1 MTGGG
6 QFIEGFRSFLVAQ
19 MAVTDA
25 QLDTGEI
32 TIAVRRDK
40 AAPAIIPGAGQSQ
53 SVPVGSLLVPLLPEE
68 AVSDLTADLCPGSVV
83 GEAAK

>member
-1 MTGGG
+1 
-6 QFIEGFRSFLVAQ
+6 

-53 SVPVGSLLVPLLPEE
+53 SVPVGRVPLLPEE